1 IYRKMFEFT
10 LTKHDAD
17 FYYTYR
23 NEFKAN
29 TFRKFLTPLL
39 KEHHFSYG
47 LPPRMEILDQ
57 DLARIERFYTTAL
70 KRDQIL
76 IERAVK
82 KMEDEK
88 ESISVIV
95 TGGFHTPGIETYL
108 REQDY
113 SYLIIAPRVEKKID
127 PEQSTRRYEDAIR
140 QKPLPLEK
148 LLMESYF
155 LPSMTAI
162 QNPQFQLA
170 AELLLPNKEDEWE
183 RFVGHLASGRS
194 TRGDEGK
201 FNMLVDFISLVTADS
216 AISGNPGE
224 EIEAIRSELRK
235 LPEIDRQPLDRL
247 INRFSGVSF
256 SHGVGSERVDYLF
269 LPVLGEPNKL
279 LAIAS
284 LPQAP
289 DGRENRLY
297 SEVRTQLRLRR
308 NAFPVPLDTHILLFS
323 SVIDRDRSPIFIP
336 RAVDQALRVLAEELE
351 LASRA
356 PQAVSIS
363 EEPKEVSEAEERPTD
378 RQRDKKLLEEARE
391 QFKTFRQTFGEL
403 GAWTD
408 QEQRALQYHIFQL
421 ARRELGVPKPGGVAI
436 LPDGY
441 DYELGYELGVP
452 AAESLFYFSPAV
464 KSWIASQLPY
474 AWGAVSKEPFAIAPS
489 LPSRVIEALDSP
501 ETFRFEVLLQGIR
514 SDAAFS
520 AYFLNALSNLTRH
533 ADVLDSLNL
542 LPGDLWQNGE
552 QGYIVVPY
560 DEDVTDIRFLNRIA
574 DRAEREAP
582 KSILRIIVPPELKSV
597 ASDLRSELR
606 GRVEIQV
613 DDLGR
618 HVRGLEKRV
627 ANIIQIRA
635 GPLRHL
641 DIEMLQAS
649 LLGAVALSQGT
660 ILVLGA
666 DEQVSSYAIVVDS
679 VEILQDMLLSVLEAQ
694 KAA

>member
-1 IYRKMFEFT
+1 
-10 LTKHDAD
+10 
-17 FYYTYR
+17 
-23 NEFKAN
+23 
-29 TFRKFLTPLL
+29 
-39 KEHHFSYG
+39 
-47 LPPRMEILDQ
+47 MEILDQ